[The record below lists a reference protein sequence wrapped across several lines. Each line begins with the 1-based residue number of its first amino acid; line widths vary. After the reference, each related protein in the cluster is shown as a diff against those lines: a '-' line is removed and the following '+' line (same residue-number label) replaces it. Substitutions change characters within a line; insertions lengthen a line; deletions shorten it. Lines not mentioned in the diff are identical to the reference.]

1 MRINLEIFCLTIL
14 DNDMIPN
21 TITEDLILVQVL
33 LFVWLL
39 INCSQVNNKIY
50 SSLLVSMT
58 LSSY

>member
-14 DNDMIPN
+14 DNDIIPN
-21 TITEDLILVQVL
+21 TITEDLIKVL

-50 SSLLVSMT
+50 SSLLV
-58 LSSY
+58 